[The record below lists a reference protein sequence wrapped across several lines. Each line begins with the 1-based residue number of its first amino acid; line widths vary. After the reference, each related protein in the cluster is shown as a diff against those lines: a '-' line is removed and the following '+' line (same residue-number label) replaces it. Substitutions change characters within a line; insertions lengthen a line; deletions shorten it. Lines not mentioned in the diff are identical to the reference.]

1 MGETHSPSPPTS
13 TSIRT
18 MTKNMIGFEGTDLSG
33 LRLRPVVIANHSKLQ
48 HYYNLIKSTAKDY
61 LLKQALY
68 TTDSGDIVVEP
79 SLFFTQDN
87 KEINNAVKVILEI
100 SGLGEED
107 WEHVLSPNDL
117 VQIFLGT
124 DKEPSIIEQ
133 LNYPTRAAQTRE
145 VLEQG
150 LSEEMRALITCLF
163 LTEHGDF
170 SKAKEMIECLTP
182 EQLEVLVATKALITK
197 RSGGDVVKTHKQL
210 AAMAGVSEETA
221 EKVFALI
228 N

>member
-1 MGETHSPSPPTS
+1 
-13 TSIRT
+13 
-18 MTKNMIGFEGTDLSG
+18 MIGFEGTDLSG

-48 HYYNLIKSTAKDY
+48 HYYKLIKEKAKDY
-61 LLKQALY
+61 LIKEALAS
-68 TTDSGDIVVEP
+68 TELGEIVVEP
-79 SLFFTQDN
+79 SLFFTRDD
-87 KEINNAVKVILEI
+87 KEIANAVKVVLSI
-100 SGLGEED
+100 SGLAEED
-107 WEHVLSPNDL
+107 WESVLSPNDL

-133 LNYPTRAAQTRE
+133 LNYPTRAAQTKE

-163 LTEHGDF
+163 LTENGDF

-197 RSGGDVVKTHKQL
+197 RAGGDPIKTHKQL
-210 AAMAGVSEETA
+210 AAMAGVSEESA
-221 EKVFALI
+221 QKVFDLI